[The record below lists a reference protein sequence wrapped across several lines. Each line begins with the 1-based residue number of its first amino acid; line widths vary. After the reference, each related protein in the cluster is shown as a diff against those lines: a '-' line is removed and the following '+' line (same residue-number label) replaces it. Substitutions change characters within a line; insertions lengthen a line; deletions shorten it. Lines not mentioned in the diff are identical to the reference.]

1 METWLPVR
9 KFEGMYEVS
18 SCGRIKSVR
27 PANLSQRTLT
37 KKQIEAIF
45 CLNAKGFSARKIA
58 PKFNI
63 SQPVVSKILRGAAY
77 KECTKILA
85 PALRRDGYLFVTLA
99 VSNTHWHKT
108 IHSMVAGAFIG
119 PRPSGAQIN
128 HKDGNKQNNSLGNL
142 EYVSAKE
149 NAQHALYALGKAKK
163 LTFDQAKDI
172 YYAKQKGE
180 TRAVVA
186 KRNGVTIHMVTA
198 IWMEK
203 SWVLA
208 R

>member
-1 METWLPVR
+1 
-9 KFEGMYEVS
+9 
-18 SCGRIKSVR
+18 
-27 PANLSQRTLT
+27 LSQRTLS

-45 CLNAKGFSARKIA
+45 QLSAEGLSARKIA
-58 PKFNI
+58 PCFNI
-63 SQPVVSKILRGAAY
+63 SQTVVSKILRGAAY
-77 KECTKILA
+77 KERTKILA
-85 PALRRDGYLFVTLA
+85 PALRTDGYLFVTLA
-99 VSNTHWHKT
+99 VSNIHWHKT
-108 IHSMVAGAFIG
+108 IHSMVAGAFIS
-119 PRPSGAQIN
+119 PRPSGAQVN
-128 HKDGNKQNNSLGNL
+128 HKDGNKQNNSLDNL

-149 NAQHALYALGKAKK
+149 NAKHALYVLGKAKK

-198 IWMEK
+198 IWMGK
-203 SWVLA
+203 SWQLA